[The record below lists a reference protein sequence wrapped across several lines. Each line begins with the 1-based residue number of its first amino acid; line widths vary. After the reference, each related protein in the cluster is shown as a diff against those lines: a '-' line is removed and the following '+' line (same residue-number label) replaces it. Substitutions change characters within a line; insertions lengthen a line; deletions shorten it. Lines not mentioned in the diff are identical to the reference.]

1 MHMSTNHVMTRKQ
14 YIKTQDTT
22 YPDTYNQLDSTD
34 ACACGGL
41 NCSTELNV
49 LVSHPPHTRL
59 AL

>member
-1 MHMSTNHVMTRKQ
+1 MTRKQ